1 MIRHLRPSRILPAA
15 QLATESSLRNNFR
28 PKLKAF
34 AKRLSR
40 RRPSSLPQQRIRVGC
55 LEKYTRVT
63 DPEVLTQSYD
73 EAYQAIDKGGSL
85 TDAGIQ
91 AQLAD
96 LVKTDPHAKNARPSD
111 FFDASIIDELHKEG
125 FVKALWSGK

>member
-1 MIRHLRPSRILPAA
+1 MIRYLRPIRILPAA
-15 QLATESSLRNNFR
+15 QLAMESSLRNNFR

-85 TDAGIQ
+85 TDAGHSSS
-91 AQLAD
+91 AC
-96 LVKTDPHAKNARPSD
+96 RPRQNRS
-111 FFDASIIDELHKEG
+111 A
-125 FVKALWSGK
+125 

>member
-1 MIRHLRPSRILPAA
+1 VLSSDRPTFETNPHPSRRATCDGEFNPQ
-15 QLATESSLRNNFR
+15 QLSPQIESFC
-28 PKLKAF
+28 
-34 AKRLSR
+34 KRLSR
-40 RRPSSLPQQRIRVGC
+40 RRPSSLPQQRIHVGC

-63 DPEVLTQSYD
+63 DPEVLSQSYN

-96 LVKTDPHAKNARPSD
+96 LVKTDPHAKNARPR
-111 FFDASIIDELHKEG
+111 FFRRRYYRRVAQG
-125 FVKALWSGK
+125 RVC